1 MEDNTKNLEEQ
12 QGQNIE
18 PVSKHEIIITDK
30 KSKKGTKILL
40 IIVGVL
46 MLAAIVIG
54 LKLWKDIYDYN
65 QNAKKE
71 YYLVIAEKLNFVQKK
86 SKDGNDKTTFTTVRE
101 LPFGTEVEIDFKD
114 IIQQDNKTYY
124 RCTYYLL
131 DGSTA
136 EIFKRKENY
145 YLETTT
151 LDELESAS
159 YRREYRDTF
168 SIKDA
173 QQLPVSVKRAIIGI
187 IYNNEGACYSY
198 GESPAFTQDPNR
210 IKKSIV
216 LADFNMDGEQDAAVI
231 LEDPTTTRRNL
242 LLVLCYNKDTN
253 KSYLAYTEDHS
264 FPAVISS
271 FKKDAKIFIN
281 SENLVKAPNNGI
293 IYKMLD
299 DEKAKYAILYNPE
312 TLQFEQYIQKPL
324 SEIQS
329 YGGNDEEKE
338 TEDE

>member
-30 KSKKGTKILL
+30 KSKKGTKVLL

-54 LKLWKDIYDYN
+54 LLLWKDIYDYN

-114 IIQQDNKTYY
+114 IVQQDNKTYY
-124 RCTYYLL
+124 GCTYYLL

-136 EIFKRKENY
+136 EIFKRKDNY

-151 LDELESAS
+151 LDELESTS
-159 YRREYRDTF
+159 YRKEYLRTF
-168 SIKDA
+168 PIKDA
-173 QQLPVSVKRAIIGI
+173 QQLPASVKRTIIG
-187 IYNNEGACYSY
+187 YFYDNNSIVTEEGF
-198 GESPAFTQDPNR
+198 FTQDPNR

-216 LADFNMDGEQDAAVI
+216 LADFNMDGEQDAAVV
-231 LEDPTTTRRNL
+231 LEDAQKSNRL
-242 LLVLCYNKDTN
+242 LILCYNKDTK
-253 KSYLAYTEDHS
+253 KSYLAYTASDAWS
-264 FPAVISS
+264 AVISS

-281 SENLVKAPNNGI
+281 SEDLVKAPNNGI
-293 IYKMLD
+293 IYEILEGSK
-299 DEKAKYAILYNPE
+299 EKYAIFYNPE
-312 TLQFEQYIQKPL
+312 TMQFEQYIQKPL
-324 SEIQS
+324 SEIQ
-329 YGGNDEEKE
+329 KE
-338 TEDE
+338 SEHEPE

>member
-86 SKDGNDKTTFTTVRE
+86 SKDGNDKTTFTIVRE

-124 RCTYYLL
+124 GCTYYLL

-151 LDELESAS
+151 LDELESTS
-159 YRREYRDTF
+159 YRREYLRTF
-168 SIKDA
+168 PIKDA
-173 QQLPVSVKRAIIGI
+173 QQLSASVKRTIVGY
-187 IYNNEGACYSY
+187 IYDNSIAVQEYF
-198 GESPAFTQDPNR
+198 FTQDPNR

-231 LEDPTTTRRNL
+231 LEDAQKRNRL
-242 LLVLCYNKDTN
+242 LILCCNKDTK
-253 KSYLAYTEDHS
+253 KSYLAYTASDAWS
-264 FPAVISS
+264 AVINS

-281 SENLVKAPNNGI
+281 SEDLVKAPNNGI
-293 IYKMLD
+293 IYEILEGSK
-299 DEKAKYAILYNPE
+299 EKFAIFYNPK
-312 TLQFEQYIQKPL
+312 TMQFEQYIQKPL
-324 SEIQS
+324 SEIHS
-329 YGGNDEEKE
+329 EPDNEPDEPDNE
-338 TEDE
+338 